1 MGQYFR
7 FLAPAKRFAPNAL
20 LQGRIMPGIETLA
33 APRQMTSMAPAAPVP
48 AASGVPPQIAQHLEK
63 TFGGMQ
69 PQEEMQFAQL
79 AQQLDQFRPEELQ
92 ALLQILMYLRENKAR
107 YAQAV
112 QELVAQGK
120 IQPDDV
126 PSQYEPVF
134 FNTMINAVQ
143 KRMQGGQQGAPM
155 PEPAAFAQ
163 GGLAS
168 LAQTMSAAG
177 RNGDNMLAH
186 ITPTEAR
193 YLNRVSGPPTINPVT
208 GLPEYSLFGSIG
220 SFLKSA
226 ATVILPIALS
236 ATPLGPIAGAA
247 LGSGIASMIN
257 GGKPADALKAGLIG
271 GATGAVLS
279 GISGMLPADSAFKPF
294 LPDVGAASGQGF
306 MAGIQAGLPSGLGLS
321 GNYAMERGF
330 PQWMGGS
337 GTKPMFPAAG
347 ASAAGETVPSPGTLY
362 DNDVVQQGPLGA
374 DRSASVAAGTSETTP
389 STQLVQT
396 TPSATAVPS
405 SGEAASKP
413 ITSYLFPG
421 SPSTSDV
428 LASADYKSAVAAGM
442 SPDKAF
448 QVVSAKM
455 EPSFLAKYG
464 PTAAL
469 GIGAMALAGGFKT
482 PKVQQPNV
490 PQAADF
496 QGPTAQQLLAANPEK
511 YGVGNLNPYQY
522 VQKNP
527 NFSATSEVVA
537 SPSYTQMA
545 AQRPVAQV
553 PNLVDYYYGRQ
564 PVRAAEGGVMSAAAY
579 KRAHGHLRGP
589 GTGTSDSIPA
599 KLSDGEFVMTAKAV
613 RGAGNGDRMAGAKK
627 MYQLMRELEKRG

>member
-1 MGQYFR
+1 
-7 FLAPAKRFAPNAL
+7 
-20 LQGRIMPGIETLA
+20 
-33 APRQMTSMAPAAPVP
+33 
-48 AASGVPPQIAQHLEK
+48 
-63 TFGGMQ
+63 
-69 PQEEMQFAQL
+69 
-79 AQQLDQFRPEELQ
+79 
-92 ALLQILMYLRENKAR
+92 
-107 YAQAV
+107 
-112 QELVAQGK
+112 
-120 IQPDDV
+120 
-126 PSQYEPVF
+126 
-134 FNTMINAVQ
+134 
-143 KRMQGGQQGAPM
+143 
-155 PEPAAFAQ
+155 
-163 GGLAS
+163 
-168 LAQTMSAAG
+168 
-177 RNGDNMLAH
+177 MLAH

-220 SFLKSA
+220 NFLKSA

-294 LPDVGAASGQGF
+294 LPDVGAASGEGF

-330 PQWMGGS
+330 PQFLGGS
-337 GTKPMFPAAG
+337 GSKTIGAAADAGGADTKFSSKVDPNQYAYTENAPSSTGGGGTETSPQGGGGGPSQTAAPQTN
-347 ASAAGETVPSPGTLY
+347 APSVPSA
-362 DNDVVQQGPLGA
+362 QQG
-374 DRSASVAAGTSETTP
+374 
-389 STQLVQT
+389 
-396 TPSATAVPS
+396 
-405 SGEAASKP
+405 ASKP

-428 LASADYKSAVAAGM
+428 LGSADYKSAVAAGM

-482 PKVQQPNV
+482 PKVEQPNI
-490 PQAADF
+490 PQSADF

-511 YGVGNLNPYQY
+511 YGVGNLDPYQY
-522 VQKNP
+522 VAKNP
-527 NFSATSEVVA
+527 NFTATSQVVN
-537 SPSYTQMA
+537 SPSYTQVA

-553 PNLVDYYYGRQ
+553 PSLIDYYYGKQ
-564 PVRAAEGGVMSAAAY
+564 PVRAAEGGVMNAAAY

-613 RGAGNGDRMAGAKK
+613 RGAGDGDRMAGAKK
-627 MYQLMRELEKRG
+627 MYQMMRELEKRG

>member
-1 MGQYFR
+1 
-7 FLAPAKRFAPNAL
+7 
-20 LQGRIMPGIETLA
+20 
-33 APRQMTSMAPAAPVP
+33 
-48 AASGVPPQIAQHLEK
+48 
-63 TFGGMQ
+63 
-69 PQEEMQFAQL
+69 MQFAQL
-79 AQQLDQFRPEELQ
+79 AQELDQFRPEELQ
-92 ALLQILMYLRENKAR
+92 ALLEILTYLQKNKAR

-112 QELVAQGK
+112 QELAAQGK

-134 FNTMINAVQ
+134 FGTMINAIQ
-143 KRMQGGQQGAPM
+143 KRMQGGQAGAPM
-155 PEPAAFAQ
+155 PAPAGFAQ

-168 LAQTMSAAG
+168 LAQSMSAAG

-193 YLNRVSGPPTINPVT
+193 YLRQVSGPPTINPVT
-208 GLPEYSLFGSIG
+208 GLPEYSILGSVG
-220 SFLKSA
+220 NFLKKA

-247 LGSGIASMIN
+247 LGSGIASLIN

-294 LPDVGAASGQGF
+294 LPDVGAASGEGF
-306 MAGIQAGLPSGLGLS
+306 MAGIQAGLPSGLSLS

-330 PQWMGGS
+330 PSWMGGS
-337 GTKPMFPAAG
+337 GNSQMVPTSTEGSLNSDAVAEAKGLDNLKDYESGANTSGGTGGGGTETSPQGGGGGPSQTAAPQTN
-347 ASAAGETVPSPGTLY
+347 APSVPSA
-362 DNDVVQQGPLGA
+362 QQG
-374 DRSASVAAGTSETTP
+374 
-389 STQLVQT
+389 
-396 TPSATAVPS
+396 
-405 SGEAASKP
+405 ASKP

-428 LASADYKSAVAAGM
+428 LGSADYKSAVAAGM

-482 PKVQQPNV
+482 PKVEQPNI

-511 YGVGNLNPYQY
+511 YGVGNLDPYQY
-522 VQKNP
+522 VAKNP
-527 NFSATSEVVA
+527 NFTATSQVVN
-537 SPSYTQMA
+537 SPSYTQVA

-553 PNLVDYYYGRQ
+553 PSLIDYYYGRQ
-564 PVRAAEGGVMSAAAY
+564 PVRAAAGGVMNAAAY

-613 RGAGNGDRMAGAKK
+613 RGAGDGDRMAGAKK
-627 MYQLMRELEKRG
+627 MYQMMRELEKRG